1 MQRCVWVFI
10 RYLLFINICL
20 EIFFLIF
27 FFNMFYIFACG
38 IWVRYT
44 VAAIFSGVQVG
55 TASIYLAVQEDPK
68 LLAEKAK
75 KSEVEYIAII

>member
-1 MQRCVWVFI
+1 MCLGFYPLPSV
-10 RYLLFINICL
+10 YKHLLGN
-20 EIFFLIF
+20 FLFDF

-55 TASIYLAVQEDPK
+55 TASIYLAVWEDPK

>member
-1 MQRCVWVFI
+1 
-10 RYLLFINICL
+10 
-20 EIFFLIF
+20 
-27 FFNMFYIFACG
+27 MFYIFACG

-75 KSEVEYIAII
+75 KSEVEYIAIN